1 MNFAR
6 VPTEEFIADEID
18 SMNTALKYRRYIL
31 IVDDGSI
38 QKTLGEAALIEMLRK
53 KDIAL
58 TLVSA
63 KDGAQASLKAVN
75 QKFDAI
81 ILDTSV
87 PRMVESGFTT
97 NFRSVKNTKDGHLY
111 VVSSQALSELPDS
124 LKTGRVFSKPF
135 DAQELILALAQDLS
149 GEEEVSEGSRYSV
162 DVRVI
167 NAIIAATLKVLG
179 QFAVGKI
186 SMGRPEMRSCQEP
199 MAGVISSVLD
209 IVSQNFKGQLSIS
222 FDKPSFLQVVSSM
235 LMEEQTDITPDN
247 QDAVGEINNIIYG
260 NAKSDMAQFG
270 VAMTIPK
277 VVYGAGQLMNCPEGS
292 AAMRVPFTTEKGKF
306 YIDVIAYPQ

>member
-1 MNFAR
+1 M
-6 VPTEEFIADEID
+6 T
-18 SMNTALKYRRYIL
+18 TGLKYRRYIL

-38 QKTLGEAALIEMLRK
+38 HKTLGDTELVEQLRK

-87 PRMVESGFTT
+87 PRMVESGFAN

-111 VVSSQALSELPDS
+111 VVSGESINELPES
-124 LKTGRVFSKPF
+124 LKTGRVFGKPF
-135 DAQELILALAQDLS
+135 DPQELILALMQDLCAA
-149 GEEEVSEGSRYSV
+149 VSEGAGSVEACRYAV

-167 NAIIAATLKVLG
+167 NALISSTLKVLG
-179 QFAVGKI
+179 QFQVSNI
-186 SMGRPEMRSCQEP
+186 SMGKPEMKNAQEP
-199 MAGVISSVLD
+199 LGGVISSVLD
-209 IVSQNFKGQLSIS
+209 IVSQNFKGQLGIS
-222 FDKPSFLQVVSSM
+222 FDKASFLEIVSNM
-235 LMEEQTDITPDN
+235 LMEEQTDITAEN

-260 NAKSDMAQFG
+260 NAKPDLAQFG

-277 VVYGAGQLMNCPEGS
+277 IVQGAGQVMIAPEGS
-292 AAMRVPFTTEKGKF
+292 AAMRVPFTTDKGHKF
-306 YIDVIAYPQ
+306 FIEVVAYPP